1 MGVVLPFSP
10 AQAAAPAPSAAT
22 PAPSG
27 LGTVGFVLAALAGI
41 AIVFYVRGKI
51 THDREMKELEATDG
65 EAVRAQREL
74 DAQREDLSLAHDW
87 GTAHPLSLRYG
98 Q

>member
-1 MGVVLPFSP
+1 MSAVPFP
-10 AQAAAPAPSAAT
+10 AAPAPV
-22 PAPSG
+22 PAPVAAPPAPGG
-27 LGTVGFVLAALAGI
+27 LGTVGFVLAAMAGV
-41 AIVFYVRGKI
+41 AIVLYVRGKI
-51 THDREMKELEATDG
+51 THDREMKELEAIDG
-65 EAVRAQREL
+65 EATRAHRDL